1 MNDDPIV
8 AEVRKNR
15 QAILESFNWDFE
27 KMTRDVMKR
36 QLKSGH
42 KLFKR
47 RDKIPCQQGVSPNA
61 YPLRRQ
67 A

>member
-15 QAILESFNWDFE
+15 QSILGSYDWDFE
-27 KMTRDVMKR
+27 KMARDVMER
-36 QLKSGH
+36 QWKSGH
-42 KLFKR
+42 KVLKQKK
-47 RDKIPCQQGVSPNA
+47 KISQQGVSPNA